1 MVLVSRGEPKT
12 SYCGICAVEKRG
24 EVDMNN
30 VKSEPDFDR
39 SLSPDDEFRRSNLAP
54 SQWEVWPK
62 AVELGDNRRSNPV
75 STGKSGS
82 SILESSADATSLSGS
97 PVCPAPICRQFW
109 KAGNYDDV
117 FSSIS
122 RVQNSQNY
130 LHVHPKFLHSNA
142 TSHKWAFGAI
152 AELVDNAI
160 DEIQNGA
167 TFVIIDKISN
177 ARDGNPALLIQG
189 VLLIFKHCSV
199 ALLLLWTRPVLVRII
214 SLLVTGSCNDSKV
227 DTSCQMMEVEWIRKP
242 FDASSTLIL
251 QMIWL
256 TLSLSDGNG
265 FKTSTMRLGAD
276 VIVFSRQL
284 DNRRLTQSIGLLSYT
299 YMSLT
304 GLDRIV
310 VPMVD
315 YEYNMSTSTFDPLH
329 RYGQEHFQSNISILL
344 QWSPYSSE
352 LELMKQFD
360 DIGSHGTMVIVY
372 NLWFTDDGNLE
383 FDFESDPEDIR
394 LEGSSILEKVDSRMS
409 VNEEHIGNQYRY
421 SLRVY
426 LSILYLRI
434 PQNFYIIL
442 RGKVVQHHNIAQD
455 LKFPEF
461 ILYKPQTGGT
471 KEGEVMTTIGF
482 LKEAPHVSIHGFNIY
497 HKNRLVLP
505 FWPVVSYTANRGRGV
520 VGVLEAN
527 FVEPIHNKQDFE
539 RTSLF
544 QKLESRLK
552 EMTWEDYHCGLIGY
566 HVTRKT
572 RVPISSLETP
582 LGGLNIT
589 RDEPLIMSKT
599 SNLVPNPVFNISA
612 GLPAQN
618 TQSSSRLRDI
628 KGMQDDFLLA
638 LGRGR
643 RQAREGSNAAC
654 AGHSMEIQ
662 HATCTAR
669 PANRAAVIMEN
680 KKLQAKCLQHEKTE
694 QELSYKL
701 SNLRGKL
708 EEAQREYLRM
718 LGELQS
724 LEVVKPDNARRKAL

>member
-1 MVLVSRGEPKT
+1 M
-12 SYCGICAVEKRG
+12 EKRG

-62 AVELGDNRRSNPV
+62 AVELGDNRSSNPV

-160 DEIQNGA
+160 DEVQNGA

-177 ARDGNPALLIQG
+177 ARDGSPALLIQDDG
-189 VLLIFKHCSV
+189 GGMDPEAIRRCMSFGFSDKK
-199 ALLLLWTRPVLVRII
+199 
-214 SLLVTGSCNDSKV
+214 SK
-227 DTSCQMMEVEWIRKP
+227 SAIGRY
-242 FDASSTLIL
+242 
-251 QMIWL
+251 
-256 TLSLSDGNG
+256 GNG

-276 VIVFSRQL
+276 AIVFSRKS

-299 YMSLT
+299 YLSLT

-329 RYGQEHFQSNISILL
+329 RYGREHFQSNISILL

-394 LEGSSILEKVDSRMS
+394 LEGSSILEKVDSRIS
-409 VNEEHIGNQYRY
+409 VSKEHIGNQYRY

-426 LSILYLRI
+426 SSILYLRI
-434 PQNFYIIL
+434 PQNFCIIL

-505 FWPVVSYTANRGRGV
+505 FWPVVSYTSNRGRGV

-552 EMTWEDYHCGLIGY
+552 EMTWEYWDYHCGLIGY

-582 LGGLNIT
+582 RCGLNIT
-589 RDEPLIMSKT
+589 RDEPFIMSKS

-612 GLPAQN
+612 GRPAQN
-618 TQSSSRLRDI
+618 TQSSSRLRVADI

-643 RQAREGSNAAC
+643 RQAREGSNAAS

-669 PANRAAVIMEN
+669 PANREAVIMEN
-680 KKLQAKCLQHEKTE
+680 KKLQAKCLQHKKTE

-724 LEVVKPDNARRKAL
+724 LEVVKPDNAGV